1 MAYKAVGSTGRV
13 SDGEEGL
20 LPILT
25 RRILVTESLPLP
37 IRGPETKKFDFT
49 RLSQSGGSKTIDSQT
64 LTVQM
69 VSNPSWY
76 AVMALPYLMEFPYEC
91 TEQTFNRLYANSLAR
106 HIAAS
111 DPKIRRIF
119 DQWKATPAL
128 ESPLEKNQDLKSVVL
143 EETPWVR
150 QAQSESQARKNVG
163 ILFDDN
169 RLNDETAR
177 LLKKLSEQQ
186 LGDGAWPWFPGGPPN
201 DYITLYITTGFGRLR
216 HLGVAIDLAPAV
228 KSLDRLDGWIDQ
240 LYREILRTG
249 KKEQNHLTATI
260 ALCLYGRSFF
270 LNDKP
275 IAPQQKEAVEYFLG
289 QARTYWLQLANRQSQ
304 AHLAVSLNRFGQRAA
319 AQEIMRSIKERSVTN
334 QEMGMFWRD
343 LELSWWWF
351 HAPIETQAMMIEA
364 FDEVMNDAKAVE
376 ECKVWLLKQKQ
387 TQDWKTSKATAD
399 AVYGL
404 LLRGENLLA
413 SGERVEVTL
422 GKTVITP
429 EQVEAGTGF
438 YEQRFPRRN
447 QARDGSHH
455 RQEG

>member
-1 MAYKAVGSTGRV
+1 MLEFTVKVTNQSATRQEGSVRLALANARTGKPIDRVLGNDVTDQAFDIPAKQSRSFSWRLKVPDLAGTLVAYKAVGSTGRV

-289 QARTYWLQLANRQSQ
+289 QA
-304 AHLAVSLNRFGQRAA
+304 AHLLAAIGQPPVAGPPGGFVEPIRPTGRCAGDHALDQGTVGNQPGDGHVLARPGTVLVVVPRAD
-319 AQEIMRSIKERSVTN
+319 
-334 QEMGMFWRD
+334 RD
-343 LELSWWWF
+343 AG
-351 HAPIETQAMMIEA
+351 H
-364 FDEVMNDAKAVE
+364 DD
-376 ECKVWLLKQKQ
+376 
-387 TQDWKTSKATAD
+387 
-399 AVYGL
+399 
-404 LLRGENLLA
+404 RGI
-413 SGERVEVTL
+413 R
-422 GKTVITP
+422 
-429 EQVEAGTGF
+429 
-438 YEQRFPRRN
+438 
-447 QARDGSHH
+447 
-455 RQEG
+455 